1 MSNTHAASRI
11 AVTLA
16 FLLLYAA
23 FLFETGALLWEFDG
37 SGLAMRLAALD
48 SQNFVFFPIAGLL
61 AMVAFWRP
69 AVLLVD
75 AAFRGKLKHGRPV
88 VLASLVACS
97 LAAWGI
103 SSAFQASQS
112 RSIFEISPAAL
123 AGDAGAGGTETS
135 PPLQPVPEVLA
146 RMKILSGLDEGL
158 GAYRAQCDAEWLQYS
173 TAADEQKLCFP
184 AGESLSVRDCCAA
197 KSAFRAHLNRL
208 AAASPSQTARVH
220 ALVMPMKVFF
230 LLLLLGIGILL
241 VQYRK
246 GLERWHGREFSSVSF
261 GLAAGGAVMLV
272 WPLLNA
278 SYLQTMSLLTGSG
291 SSSAYTVVA
300 PLVALGFGAWTML
313 LVFFHLRSYPSQIE
327 YAAKVGG
334 FIAAAVG
341 VFRYEEITNYL
352 SRTLGVGGGL
362 VAIIVFGVA
371 VLALTLS
378 ILLGIDPTDIR
389 TDEDGADAENGG
401 EEGA

>member
-1 MSNTHAASRI
+1 MSNTHLASRI
-11 AVTLA
+11 AVSLV

-23 FLFETGALLWEFDG
+23 FLAETGALFWEFG
-37 SGLAMRLAALD
+37 EAGLAMRLASLD
-48 SQNFVFFPIAGLL
+48 SQNFVFFPVAGLL

-75 AAFRGKLKHGRPV
+75 AAFRGKLRYGRPV
-88 VLASLVACS
+88 VLSSLIVCG
-97 LAAWGI
+97 LAAAGI
-103 SSAFQASQS
+103 SGAFQASQS
-112 RSIFEISPAAL
+112 RSVFEVAPAAL
-123 AGDAGAGGTETS
+123 MQDMGAPATDTS
-135 PPLQPVPEVLA
+135 PALQPVTEVLA

-158 GAYRAQCDAEWLQYS
+158 GAFQAQCDAEWLRYS
-173 TAADEQKLCFP
+173 TAADQQKLCFP
-184 AGESLSVRDCCAA
+184 AGESLSVRDCCRA
-197 KSAFRAHLNRL
+197 KTAFRAHLNQL
-208 AAASPSQTARVH
+208 ANASPSQVAFVH
-220 ALVMPMKVFF
+220 KLVMPAKIFF
-230 LLLLLGIGILL
+230 LLLLLMIGVLL

-246 GLERWHGREFSSVSF
+246 GLERWHGGEFSGISF

-291 SSSAYTVVA
+291 SSSAYMVVA

-327 YAAKVGG
+327 YAARIGG
-334 FIAAAVG
+334 FIAAAIG

-362 VAIIVFGVA
+362 VAIIVFAVA

-378 ILLGIDPTDIR
+378 ILLGIDPTDIKLDGED
-389 TDEDGADAENGG
+389 DEGENT
-401 EEGA
+401 ASH